1 MSCTVTRHISPYKA
15 VFARGDYAV
24 SKIKCV
30 KGTTELTVESYE
42 ITKTRVVDAN
52 GVDIGVNITIKLR
65 IGGVI
70 GANET
75 VTCYLRTATD
85 SIVDS
90 FDFQCSQSTDAGV
103 VLDYSFTEIYPYSI
117 AKCMQDVIIDGKK
130 MTASYT
136 AVDYDTKE
144 EINYIALQVSPPG
157 DPDGTLIAER
167 GILSLAR
174 RVSGKITLE
183 TWSNNTLVRE
193 CTYDMNVYVEIPS
206 TYEVGSY
213 SAAVEIGASFTRTVT

>member
-30 KGTTELTVESYE
+30 KGLTELTVESYE

-65 IGGVI
+65 VGGII

-75 VTCYLRTATD
+75 VTCYLTTATD

-90 FDFQCSQSTDAGV
+90 FDFQCSQSTDVGV
-103 VLDYSFTEIYPYSI
+103 VLDYSFTEIYPYEI
-117 AKCMQDVIIDGKK
+117 AKCMQDVIIDGKTV
-130 MTASYT
+130 TASYV
-136 AVDYDTKE
+136 AVDYDTKQ
-144 EINYIALQVSPPG
+144 EIKYIATDVSPPG
-157 DPDGTLIAER
+157 EPDGTLIADG
-167 GILSLAR
+167 GIITSAR
-174 RVSGKITLE
+174 RVSGQIIL
-183 TWSNNTLVRE
+183 NTQARQ
-193 CTYDMNVYVEIPS
+193 CTYDTVLYVEIPS
-206 TYEVGSY
+206 TYQVGLY
-213 SAAVEIGASFTRTVT
+213 SALVEIGTSFTRTVT